1 MDAKQRRILSWVR
14 MHDGGRLAQVFSY
27 EGSERFYPSCF
38 DPIAGWL
45 PLETPAPTLTLAQQA
60 ADRIAH
66 AECAN
71 VGCSQW
77 AVADDPPPSAGVI
90 V

>member
-14 MHDGGRLAQVFSY
+14 THTGGRLAQVFSY
-27 EGSERFYPSCF
+27 EGSGLFFPSCF
-38 DPIAGWL
+38 DPDAGWL
-45 PLETPAPTLTLAQQA
+45 PLERPQPTLALAQQA
-60 ADRIAH
+60 ADRLAH
-66 AECAN
+66 AACTIT
-71 VGCSQW
+71 GCGVW